1 MDSKKP
7 SSPYQ
12 LMPPDLIMSG
22 NAAFSLQKLKAFQ
35 DQNSSTS
42 VTAGVFSGYNRSIVA

>member
-1 MDSKKP
+1 MDSEKP
-7 SSPYQ
+7 NFAYQ
-12 LMPPDLIMSG
+12 LMLPDLAKSG
-22 NAAFSLQKLKAFQ
+22 EAAFSLQKLKVFQ